1 MKHRALTIGVMIA
14 ALGSAGLAQAN
25 PGHGNGHGPGN
36 GNGNGHG
43 HDHDKGH
50 RHQDRDHDRHDR
62 DRHGYNRYDHD
73 RYRDHHHDWRE
84 GGHVA
89 SRYYRDDRYWVRDW
103 HSRHLPQPP
112 HGHRW
117 MRIDGDY
124 VLAAVATGVIT
135 AIVLGH

>member
-14 ALGSAGLAQAN
+14 ALSTGGLAQAN

-36 GNGNGHG
+36 GPGPGHDRGRDHGPHG
-43 HDHDKGH
+43 HDYGGPHGRDDHHDHG
-50 RHQDRDHDRHDR
+50 RHD
-62 DRHGYNRYDHD
+62 HG

-84 GGHVA
+84 GGHIA

-124 VLAAVATGVIT
+124 VLAAVATGVIA
-135 AIVLGH
+135 AIVLGR

>member
-1 MKHRALTIGVMIA
+1 MKHSALTIGVMIA
-14 ALGSAGLAQAN
+14 ALSTAGLAQAN
-25 PGHGNGHGPGN
+25 PGHGNGHG
-36 GNGNGHG
+36 HG
-43 HDHDKGH
+43 HDKGH
-50 RHQDRDHDRHDR
+50 RHHDRDDHRHDHDRYDHNRYD
-62 DRHGYNRYDHD
+62 HNRYDHD

-84 GGHVA
+84 GGHIA

-117 MRIDGDY
+117 MHIDGDY